1 MDLVDLAVLIFGIYV
16 IGVIAAAL
24 LMALRSGRGTQQAI
38 LAEQP
43 SEPAPVELRQQSGVM
58 PPKAWGWRP
67 PVEHSRYEPAE
78 WQVQPPSSDEDSL
91 ENVDRATLIKRELGS
106 EHPPWERLDRQ
117 GL

>member
-1 MDLVDLAVLIFGIYV
+1 MDLVDYAVLLFGIYV
-16 IGVIAAAL
+16 IGVVGAGL

-38 LAEQP
+38 LAE
-43 SEPAPVELRQQSGVM
+43 EPQELAPVELRQQSGVM

-67 PVEHSRYEPAE
+67 PVEHSEYEPAD
-78 WQVQPPSSDEDSL
+78 WQLNPPRSDEDSL
-91 ENVDRATLIKRELGS
+91 ENVDRATVIKRELGS